1 MATVDVGDDA
11 ALRSALRQLTVASD
25 PDENDEYVVGRPDL
39 GLYAA
44 IPRPGVVLIEYLRD
58 GASLTE
64 ATQQA
69 TAAAGA
75 DVDGAE
81 FLTDLAETGLL
92 DSPVETGATVA
103 GGRRIGWVERIPRAA
118 VEPLFGRVAWTVYG
132 AITALLIVLLL
143 LRPDLRP
150 IFDDIWFLTDPIWSL
165 IALFAVSIAISAGHE
180 CWHWLA
186 GRALGITPR
195 FRMGRRGVFLVFE
208 TDLSQLVTLPRRVR
222 HSPLVAG
229 FAFDVVLL
237 VAALLLR
244 LGFREE
250 VLNHPPWF
258 DRFLG
263 AVVFRQLFVLVWQ
276 LFGVAFRTDSYAVLA
291 NALGCQNLYRATA
304 LAMKFRLWRLD
315 ADEGAEL
322 AGMSSRDRSVANWFW
337 LVYLAG
343 VFAMFTLL
351 VGYLVPFIF
360 GTIRWIIPNITSM
373 APETLVFWQSLVLA
387 ALLLGQYAA
396 IPFIARRERR
406 QRRLT
411 EHTPTVVPG
420 RSRSVRSRYGPVWQA
435 AFVALVVA
443 TVIPATG
450 TVLAYADESSDAAYD
465 NRLAAARDD
474 SCVPG
479 MRVPIIDYPHVS
491 EQAIQDAVY
500 NSNPP
505 TSGPHYAA
513 SVAPGIYRT
522 HLPPGQTVHG
532 QEHGR
537 VVIHYRPDTPDEV
550 VRELESIAKRHL
562 RDTVV
567 HPNPN
572 IDTLIAITA
581 WGRIDTLDS
590 FDEARIA
597 YFVDQLRGKFDHHA
611 TDDTSGCHLHD
622 NELSAT
628 TSSPRQ
634 LDSLTK
640 AARETTSGH
649 P

>member
-1 MATVDVGDDA
+1 MVHPVDVADDA
-11 ALRSALRQLTVASD
+11 ALRSALRHLTVASEG
-25 PDENDEYVVGRPDL
+25 DENDEYVVGRPDL
-39 GLYAA
+39 GLYVA
-44 IPRPGVVLIEYLRD
+44 IPRPGVVLIESLRD
-58 GASLTE
+58 GASLAE
-64 ATQQA
+64 SSKLASD
-69 TAAAGA
+69 AAGA
-75 DVDGAE
+75 DVDGAD

-92 DSPVETGATVA
+92 DSPDDTGTTAA
-103 GGRRIGWVERIPRAA
+103 GGRRIGWVERIPRAV

-132 AITALLIVLLL
+132 AIAALVIALLVV
-143 LRPDLRP
+143 RPDLRP

-165 IALFAVSIAISAGHE
+165 IALFAVSMVISAGHE

-186 GRALGITPR
+186 GRALGVPAR

-208 TDLSQLVTLPRRVR
+208 TDLSQLVTLPRRAR
-222 HSPLVAG
+222 YSPLVAG

-237 VAALLLR
+237 SAALLMR

-263 AVVFRQLFVLVWQ
+263 AIVFRQLFVLVWQ

-315 ADEGAEL
+315 AREEAEF
-322 AGMSSRDRSVANWFW
+322 AGMGPRDRSVASWFW
-337 LVYLAG
+337 VVYLAG

-360 GTIRWIIPNITSM
+360 GTIRWIIPNITSF
-373 APETLVFWQSLVLA
+373 ATDTLVFWQSLVLA
-387 ALLLGQYAA
+387 ALLLGQYAV
-396 IPFIARRERR
+396 IPLIARRDRR
-406 QRRLT
+406 QRRQA
-411 EHTPTVVPG
+411 EPTAGAV
-420 RSRSVRSRYGPVWQA
+420 RASRASVRSRWGVVWQA

-443 TVIPATG
+443 TVIPASG
-450 TVLAYADESSDAAYD
+450 TVMAYADESSDATPD
-465 NRLAAARDD
+465 NLLAEARDD
-474 SCVPG
+474 SCIPG
-479 MRVPIIDYPHVS
+479 LRVPILDYPHVS
-491 EQAIQDAVY
+491 EQAIQDVVY
-500 NSNPP
+500 NSSPP

-537 VVIHYRPDTPDEV
+537 VVIHYRPDTPDDV

-567 HPNPN
+567 HPNPDL
-572 IDTLIAITA
+572 DTQIALTA
-581 WGRIDTLDS
+581 WGRIDTLDT
-590 FDEARIA
+590 FDEARIV
-597 YFVDQLRGKFDHHA
+597 YFVDELRGKFDHHA
-611 TDDTSGCHLHD
+611 TDDTSGCHLH
-622 NELSAT
+622 NN
-628 TSSPRQ
+628 
-634 LDSLTK
+634 
-640 AARETTSGH
+640 
-649 P
+649 